1 MGRTG
6 VHFTALADEGQTL
19 GLPSGLQF
27 PHPKTEVTVRSR
39 NKAGTTVRNG
49 GPASAGF
56 PGDSVVENPPAKAGE
71 RDLIPGLE
79 RFPGG
84 GNDNPCLENPHGQR
98 SLVGY
103 SPQGHKESD
112 MT

>member
-1 MGRTG
+1 MGTG
-6 VHFTALADEGQTL
+6 VHFTALAGEGQTL

-39 NKAGTTVRNG
+39 NKADTTVRHG
-49 GPASAGF
+49 GLALTGF
-56 PGDSVVENPPAKAGE
+56 PVGSVVKNPRTKAGD
-71 RDLIPGLE
+71 RDSIPGLE

-103 SPQGHKESD
+103 SPQGGKESD